1 MQTPNIKPEIRRSIN
16 SHPAD
21 TMESAISNI
30 ETACSGTGKPNTRYP
45 QLNAD
50 VRSIALLTA
59 LAAVGQFASNIY
71 TPSLP
76 FVAAELNI
84 TAAQAQSTF
93 GVFLLSFAA
102 MQLVYG
108 PLADRFGRRPVLFT
122 AFTLFLLGTIICAM
136 AATLQILLAG
146 RTVQAAGAAGAA
158 SALIVSRA
166 VTRDRFDGIELQ
178 KS

>member
-1 MQTPNIKPEIRRSIN
+1 
-16 SHPAD
+16 
-21 TMESAISNI
+21 MESAISNI